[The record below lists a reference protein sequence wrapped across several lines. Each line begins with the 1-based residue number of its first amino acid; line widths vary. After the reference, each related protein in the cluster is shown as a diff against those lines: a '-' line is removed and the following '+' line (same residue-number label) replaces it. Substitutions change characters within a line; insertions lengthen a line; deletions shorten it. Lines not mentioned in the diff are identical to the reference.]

1 MKIYEVCCDSNSIGF
16 YFSKTKAMAE
26 VRRRIIVDNEIDY
39 PDYNPNFL
47 KMMQEIT
54 EDGYTSYKCHD
65 YAIYEGNLIEDEEDK
80 NERESPD
87 TDYLALPPAECANY
101 YIEKNIERE
110 VAKAIDGFARQL
122 FNAANE
128 GIISQVIPA
137 AITDRVVDKLNSLG
151 YNVSIGDFCAGKRTV
166 TITW

>member
-16 YFSKTKAMAE
+16 YFSKAKAMAE

-47 KMMQEIT
+47 KMMQEVT

-65 YAIYEGNLIEDEEDK
+65 YAIYEGNLIDDEEDK

-87 TDYLALPPAECANY
+87 TDYLTLPPAECANY
-101 YIEKNIERE
+101 YIEKNIEKE

-122 FNAANE
+122 FDAATE
-128 GIISQVIPA
+128 RTISQAVPEVIVNK
-137 AITDRVVDKLNSLG
+137 VVDKLESLG
-151 YNVSIGDFCAGKRTV
+151 CKVSIEDFYVGMRI

>member
-16 YFSKTKAMAE
+16 YFSKAKAIAE

-47 KMMQEIT
+47 KMMQEVT

-65 YAIYEGNLIEDEEDK
+65 YAIYEGNLVEDEEDK
-80 NERESPD
+80 NERENLD
-87 TDYLALPPAECANY
+87 TDYLTLPPAECANY

-110 VAKAIDGFARQL
+110 VDKAIDGFARQL
-122 FNAANE
+122 FDAATE
-128 GIISQVIPA
+128 RTISQAVPEVIVNK
-137 AITDRVVDKLNSLG
+137 VVDKLESLG
-151 YNVSIGDFCAGKRTV
+151 YKVSVEDFYVGMRII
-166 TITW
+166 ITW

>member
-16 YFSKTKAMAE
+16 YFSKAKAMAE

-65 YAIYEGNLIEDEEDK
+65 YAIYEGNLIDDEEDK

-87 TDYLALPPAECANY
+87 TDYLTLPPAEHADY

-110 VAKAIDGFARQL
+110 VAKTIDGFARQL
-122 FNAANE
+122 FDAATE
-128 GIISQVIPA
+128 RTISQVVPEVIVNK
-137 AITDRVVDKLNSLG
+137 VVDKLESLG
-151 YNVSIGDFCAGKRTV
+151 YKVSIEDFYVGIRI

>member
-16 YFSKTKAMAE
+16 YFSKAKAMAE

-65 YAIYEGNLIEDEEDK
+65 YAIYEGNLVEDEEDK
-80 NERESPD
+80 NERESLD
-87 TDYLALPPAECANY
+87 TDYLTLPPAECAND

-110 VAKAIDGFARQL
+110 VAKAIDDFARQL
-122 FNAANE
+122 YDGAIE
-128 GIISQVIPA
+128 RTISQAVPA
-137 AITDRVVDKLNSLG
+137 AIVNKVVDKLESLG
-151 YNVSIGDFCAGKRTV
+151 YKVSIEDFYVGMRI

>member
-16 YFSKTKAMAE
+16 YFSKAKAMAE
-26 VRRRIIVDNEIDY
+26 VRRRIIVDNKIDY

-47 KMMQEIT
+47 KMMHEVN
-54 EDGYTSYKCHD
+54 ENGYTSYKCHD

-80 NERESPD
+80 NERENLD
-87 TDYLALPPAECANY
+87 TDYLTLPPAECANY

-122 FNAANE
+122 YDVAIE
-128 GIISQVIPA
+128 RTISQVVPA

>member
-16 YFSKTKAMAE
+16 YFSKAKAIAE

-47 KMMQEIT
+47 KMMQEVT

-65 YAIYEGNLIEDEEDK
+65 YAIYEGNLIDDEEDK
-80 NERESPD
+80 NEGESTD
-87 TDYLALPPAECANY
+87 TDYLTLPPAERANY
-101 YIEKNIERE
+101 YIERNIERE
-110 VAKAIDGFARQL
+110 VAKAMDGFARQL
-122 FNAANE
+122 FNATNE
-128 GIISQVIPA
+128 RTISQVVPA
-137 AITDRVVDKLNSLG
+137 AIRDRVIDKLNSLG
-151 YNVSIGDFCAGKRTV
+151 YNVSIGDFDVGII

>member
-16 YFSKTKAMAE
+16 YFSKAKAMAE

-65 YAIYEGNLIEDEEDK
+65 YAIYEGNLIDDEEDK
-80 NERESPD
+80 NERESLD
-87 TDYLALPPAECANY
+87 TDYLTLPPAECANY

-128 GIISQVIPA
+128 RTISQVVPA
-137 AITDRVVDKLNSLG
+137 AIRDRVVDKLNSLG
-151 YNVSIGDFCAGKRTV
+151 YNINISDFDVGII